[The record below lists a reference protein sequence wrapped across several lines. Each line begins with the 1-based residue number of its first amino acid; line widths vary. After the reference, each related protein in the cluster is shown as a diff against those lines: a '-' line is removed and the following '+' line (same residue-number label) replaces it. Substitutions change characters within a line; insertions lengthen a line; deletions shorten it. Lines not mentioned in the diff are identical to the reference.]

1 MKVVKLT
8 KKAQNI
14 VNQIMSA
21 DAIDIEHGPVVER
34 VTYGDMNLEQDKLV
48 LDVDVDGDFGQM
60 NISNETLNEAIVTDN
75 GAIAIAAEHIKNN
88 EYGDMTITLY
98 KLGRIVAF

>member
-8 KKAQNI
+8 KKAQDI

-21 DAIDIEHGPVVER
+21 DTIDIEHGPVVER
-34 VTYGDMNLEQDKLV
+34 VSYGNIDLKHDKLV
-48 LDVDVDGDFGQM
+48 CAVNVDGDLGEM
-60 NISNETLNEAIVTDN
+60 HITNETLNEATVVDGIIEIKAD
-75 GAIAIAAEHIKNN
+75 HIKEN

-98 KLGRIVAF
+98 KLSKIAAV

>member
-8 KKAQNI
+8 KKAQDI

-34 VTYGDMNLEQDKLV
+34 VPYGYMGLEQDKLV
-48 LDVDVDGDFGQM
+48 LSVNVDGDFGEM
-60 NISNETLNEAIVTDN
+60 HITNETLNEAVIVD
-75 GAIAIAAEHIKNN
+75 GVIEIKADHIKEN

-98 KLGRIVAF
+98 KLSKIAAL